1 MSQGAVRSGEAAAPG
16 VVHGTGD
23 RASPEHEHP
32 DVHPPRAVAG
42 PVAVPLAGLIALVL
56 PAALDAQPDDA
67 EPMLPHVEAALLA
80 VSDSLCA
87 WAGRARARGDTARV
101 DFGDLLRPSVTARA
115 VARCPGFATPAPMP
129 LQGRYVRVVYR
140 LLAFQAESARVAIE
154 FEVDRS
160 VMHGRAGNWSRAHWA
175 AEVRTDDVGRWRLG
189 RPMVRRSVSDGTT
202 RIVTEDTAP
211 PRARRRPP

>member
-1 MSQGAVRSGEAAAPG
+1 MSIQTFTRRVPWPALFVVR
-16 VVHGTGD
+16 
-23 RASPEHEHP
+23 
-32 DVHPPRAVAG
+32 
-42 PVAVPLAGLIALVL
+42 LAGLLALVL

-87 WAGRARARGDTARV
+87 LAGRARARGDTARV

-115 VARCPGFATPAPMP
+115 VARCPGVATPVP
-129 LQGRYVRVVYR
+129 LPVQGRWVSVVYR
-140 LLAFQAESARVAIE
+140 LLAFQAESGRVAIE

-160 VMHGRAGNWSRAHWA
+160 VMHGPAGDWSRAHWA
-175 AEVRTDDVGRWRLG
+175 AEARPDDVGRWHL
-189 RPMVRRSVSDGTT
+189 RRHGAPRAVSDGTT

-211 PRARRRPP
+211 LRARRRRP